1 MKLIDF
7 NNKDLEWDLVALES
21 SHHKLTYKTLARLID
36 YLESQVVSFASVKSR
51 PFVLLFNNN
60 IEYVATFLAV
70 TRLGPVMPMNSS
82 LPADIMA
89 DIVKPL
95 APSLIIHDPLNATIA
110 KELGN
115 KIGVET
121 HAVALEIA
129 LDQSKE
135 YERNNDLFHYPQ
147 ENETALILHTS
158 GTTATP
164 KCVPLSYKNLQES
177 IKNIVLTLELKK
189 GDRNLNMMPLFHIHG
204 IVASML
210 STLASGGTLILKDI
224 DYTKFADYLSLD
236 KPNWY
241 TAVPTIHHKI
251 YHTLSSSPEPIKHA
265 LRFVRSCS
273 SSLPEVLQ
281 QKTQELFKV
290 PIVQAYGMTEA
301 AHQVATNPISLTKTR
316 VNSVGTTNNFVSVRI
331 IGDDS
336 RILNTRE
343 VGEVCI
349 QGSNVFEGYMN
360 NPKANKESFIDGYF
374 KTGDLG
380 YLDEEGF
387 LFLTGR
393 KKEIINKGGFKI
405 SPLQIDQII
414 LKHPQ
419 IKEAI
424 TFPVPHETLGDDIG
438 LMIVGDKQLNE
449 QIIYEF
455 LGDKLPEYMLPTKIY
470 FVDEIPKSATG
481 KINRL
486 SIAKQL
492 TPAKQASRLPQSQ
505 LEKDLAQVWQKLLM
519 IPNVYLD
526 DNFFQLGGNSL
537 VAAEFYNHVA
547 NKYQAFLNPIQL
559 YQSPTISKMGEI
571 IAACKKNGEEDWLT
585 GVELILKKYE
595 DQL

>member
-7 NNKDLEWDLVALES
+7 NNKDLEWDLVAVEN

-70 TRLGPVMPMNSS
+70 TRLGPVMPMNSN

-121 HAVALEIA
+121 HAVALETA
-129 LDQSKE
+129 LDQSEE
-135 YERNNDLFHYPQ
+135 YERNNDLSHYPA
-147 ENETALILHTS
+147 ENDTALILHTS

-224 DYTKFADYLSLD
+224 DYTKIADYLSLD

-251 YHTLSSSPEPIKHA
+251 YHTLSSRPKPLKHA

-273 SSLPEVLQ
+273 SSLSEVLQ

-449 QIIYEF
+449 QMIYEF
-455 LGDKLPEYMLPTKIY
+455 IGNKLPEYMLPTKIY

-519 IPNVYLD
+519 VPNVYLD

-547 NKYQAFLNPIQL
+547 NQYQVFLNPIQL

-571 IAACKKNGEEDWLT
+571 IEACQKNGEEDWLT

>member
-7 NNKDLEWDLVALES
+7 NNKDLEWDLVALEN
-21 SHHKLTYKTLARLID
+21 SHHKLTYKTLARLVD
-36 YLESQVVSFASVKSR
+36 YLESHFVSFASVKSR

-95 APSLIIHDPLNATIA
+95 APSLIIHDALNATIA

-115 KIGVET
+115 TIGVET

-135 YERNNDLFHYPQ
+135 YERNNDLVHYSE

-224 DYTKFADYLSLD
+224 DYTKIGDYLSLD

-290 PIVQAYGMTEA
+290 PMVQAYGMTEA

-316 VNSVGTTNNFVSVRI
+316 VNSVGTTHNFVSVRI

-336 RILNTRE
+336 KSLNTGE

-360 NPKANKESFIDGYF
+360 NPKANEESFIDGYF

-414 LKHPQ
+414 LKHPH
-419 IKEAI
+419 IREAI

-438 LMIVGDKQLNE
+438 LMIVGDKPLNE

-492 TPAKQASRLPQSQ
+492 TPAKQASRVPQSQ
-505 LEKDLAQVWQKLLM
+505 LEKDLAQLWQKLLM
-519 IPNVYLD
+519 VPNVYLD

-547 NKYQAFLNPIQL
+547 NQYQVFLKPIQL
-559 YQSPTISKMGEI
+559 YQSPTISQIGEI
-571 IAACKKNGEEDWLT
+571 ISACKKNGEEDWLT